1 MAKKSLGTISNELHL
16 EREEIRELQ
25 ASLDKRKK
33 AYKIKEDSALD
44 RMEKEGTSKVTGE
57 FATMSVSI
65 TTVPQVTNWDKFYQ
79 YIAKKKAFHLLE
91 RRPAAKAWRE
101 EVESR
106 RNKPL
111 PGVEG
116 FEKRSLNLRNL

>member
-1 MAKKSLGTISNELHL
+1 MAKRTLGQISDELHL
-16 EREEIRELQ
+16 EREEIRQLQ
-25 ASLDKRKK
+25 ASIDKRKK
-33 AYKIKEDSALD
+33 AYKLKEDAALT
-44 RMEKEGTSKVTGE
+44 RLEKEGTSKVTGE

-65 TTVPQVTNWDKFYQ
+65 TTVPQVVNWDKLYQ
-79 YIAKKKAFHLLE
+79 FIKRNSAFHLLE

-106 RNKPL
+106 RNRPI

-116 FEKRSLNLRNL
+116 FQKRSLNLRNL